1 VREVD
6 LYGIAIRQPELAT
19 LEDGVHVL
27 ATENVQGFEV
37 RDIDNHPVGRV
48 DDLVVDREAG
58 HVRFLEIADNGFLG
72 LGVGREHCL
81 VPVDVIQDVAGDT
94 VFLKITHDVVDFAPK
109 WRPLSDGTYV
119 SSVLRYFGCT
129 PFWSSDYRTPEW
141 TTRD

>member
-1 VREVD
+1 M
-6 LYGIAIRQPELAT
+6 YSTAIRQPELAT
-19 LEDGVHVL
+19 LDDGMHVL

-58 HVRFLEIADNGFLG
+58 HVRFLEVVDNGILG
-72 LGVGREHCL
+72 LGFGREHRL
-81 VPVDVIQDVAGDT
+81 VPVDMIQGLAGGT
-94 VFLKITHDVVDFAPK
+94 VFLKTDRDVVEFAPK
-109 WRPLSDGTYV
+109 WRPLGDGTYV
-119 SSVLRYFGCT
+119 TSILRYFGCT